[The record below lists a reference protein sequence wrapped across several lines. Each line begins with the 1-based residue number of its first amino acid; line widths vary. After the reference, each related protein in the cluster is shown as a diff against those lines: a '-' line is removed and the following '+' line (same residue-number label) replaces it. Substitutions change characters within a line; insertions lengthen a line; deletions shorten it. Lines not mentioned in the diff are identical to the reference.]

1 MSATNR
7 KWLAAIVVALI
18 VGVPIAL
25 KLFRSDGAKAVESER
40 VALRALTPSV
50 LASGTLMYES
60 EVKLVPEVIGRV
72 KEVLVHE
79 GDMVKAGQLLLS
91 LDPATSLAEIAQLD
105 AARRQSQL
113 HIERQQVTFE
123 TQFAKWKR
131 YETLRDNGII
141 DANSYEEVASQ
152 RALAEVE
159 LNTSRAML
167 SQTEAQLRQAH
178 ERLAKTQIRSPIGG
192 KVTKVTIK
200 AGETAVP
207 SAMSIAGSD
216 LMVIA
221 DTAGLHAEVNVDET
235 DVARIGIGQEAK
247 IVPAAFPDKSWKGSV
262 EQVAISPR
270 QNPGQSKSYPVKIR
284 LVATESVQ
292 FHPGMSCRA
301 EVSTRREG
309 AQKALAVPVQA
320 VKYEEVQKDEKTV
333 ATVFVVDGGK
343 ARRREVE
350 TGIADDAYIELLRG
364 VRENEE
370 VVVGPAKTLRF
381 LRDGD
386 RIKVALAPAPV
397 APGAVAPE
405 AQPGT
410 GQ

>member
-1 MSATNR
+1 MKAQNR
-7 KWLAAIVVALI
+7 KWLIALGI
-18 VGVPIAL
+18 ALLIGVPVAL
-25 KLFRSDGAKAVESER
+25 KLIRSDGAKAVESER
-40 VALRALTPSV
+40 VQLRALTPSV

-60 EVKLVPEVIGRV
+60 EVKLVSEVIGRV
-72 KEVLVHE
+72 KEVLVQE
-79 GDMVKAGQLLLS
+79 GDIVKEGQLLLT
-91 LDPATSLAEIAQLD
+91 LDPATSLAEVAQLD
-105 AARRQSQL
+105 AAKRQSEL
-113 HIERQQVTFE
+113 NIDRQRVTFE

-131 YETLRDNGII
+131 YETLRDKGIV
-141 DANSYEEVASQ
+141 DTNTYEEVASQ

-167 SQTEAQLRQAH
+167 SQTQAQLRQAR
-178 ERLAKTQIRSPIGG
+178 ERLAKTQFRSPISG

-200 AGETAVP
+200 VGETAVP

-221 DTAGLHAEVNVDET
+221 NTDGLHAEINVDET
-235 DVARIGIGQEAK
+235 DVARIGIGQQAK
-247 IVPAAFPDKSWKGSV
+247 IVPAAFPDKSWTGSV

-320 VKYEEVQKDEKTV
+320 VKYEEVQKGEKTV
-333 ATVFVVDGGK
+333 ATVFVVDAGK

-350 TGIADDAYIELLRG
+350 TGIADDAYIEILRG

-381 LRDGD
+381 LREGD
-386 RIKVALAPAPV
+386 RIKITLAPAPAV
-397 APGAVAPE
+397 PGKAAAE
-405 AQPGT
+405 AKPDA